1 MAGGATT
8 RAKPTR
14 SVIVRVSD
22 GIEIVLDR
30 FLIPLTLG
38 GLSVVVFF
46 QVINRFILHIS
57 AAWTEEIGR
66 YLFVWTS
73 LLGAVSGI
81 RKMAHL
87 NVEFVQN
94 AVGIKFKYILMIV
107 SDILSLLFFVI
118 LAHKGML
125 WAVTSGFRV
134 LADSVDIPMFYIQV
148 IVPVC
153 AILMTIFT
161 VEHIYCTISKFKEK
175 RDR

>member
-1 MAGGATT
+1 M
-8 RAKPTR
+8 
-14 SVIVRVSD
+14 D
-22 GIEIVLDR
+22 L
-30 FLIPLTLG
+30 
-38 GLSVVVFF
+38 
-46 QVINRFILHIS
+46 
-57 AAWTEEIGR
+57 AARRRQWNPQ
-66 YLFVWTS
+66 
-73 LLGAVSGI
+73 
-81 RKMAHL
+81 MAHL

-107 SDILSLLFFVI
+107 SDILSLLFLI